1 MRLSPFLRFHSAATR
16 LRVAVTL
23 ACCATLA
30 VGAAAARPASAQS
43 PMGGRAPSALHATRT
58 QLESLATVA
67 ERQASAGKDRERQRK
82 RDEAG
87 RLRERL
93 REGDFQ
99 AGDQIVLE
107 VQGEPTLSDTFSV
120 RSPRQLL
127 LPGAAPIALDGVLRS
142 ELTEHLTKELS
153 RYLKSP
159 TVRATSLVRLQ
170 VTGQVARPGYYAMP
184 SDVLVSD
191 AIMIAGGPTASGDLK
206 KITINRGDKE
216 VMDQGET
223 QDAIRGGLTLDQLN
237 VRAGDE
243 VLVGELKRRSVGTAV
258 QVLAG
263 IATIAFGVLAA
274 TR

>member
-1 MRLSPFLRFHSAATR
+1 MRLSPFLRSHSAATR
-16 LRVAVTL
+16 VRVAVTL

-30 VGAAAARPASAQS
+30 VGAAAARPASAQT
-43 PMGGRAPSALHATRT
+43 PRDGRASSTSHATRT
-58 QLESLATVA
+58 QLESLVTVA
-67 ERQASAGKDRERQRK
+67 ERQASTGKDRERQRK

-93 REGDFQ
+93 RAGDFQ
-99 AGDQIVLE
+99 AGDQIVLD

-120 RSPRQLL
+120 RAPRQLL

-159 TVRATSLVRLQ
+159 AVRATSLVRLQ
-170 VTGQVARPGYYAMP
+170 ITGQVARPGYYAMP

-206 KITINRGDKE
+206 KISINRGDQE

-223 QDAIRGGLTLDQLN
+223 QEAIRGGLTLDQLN

-263 IATIAFGVLAA
+263 IATIAFGVIAA